1 MPNLK
6 WTLSRLRQ
14 MGVAEVSHRVVDV
27 ARTVWESLAAA
38 SGWPECPE
46 ECLRLLGVQRAEE
59 AVEAFRK
66 RLGNLLQLSPAT
78 RAAEIAAV
86 RDRPEAQRIIRQAED
101 ILCHRVTLF
110 GRTFEFGE
118 EIDWHADLVHGR
130 SIPLRFYSQLD
141 YRDPALV
148 GEVKLTWELNRH
160 QHLLRL
166 AQAYLLTRDW
176 RYAHEIFAQIESW
189 AEANPPLRGVNWTR
203 ALEIS
208 LRLLAWSW
216 SLAAVS
222 DVEGVPAERWA
233 RVLTVAFVQWDFLRR
248 HLSYGSSANNHL
260 LGELLGTAWAGAFL
274 VPEHAAG
281 ETVQDALDRLFL
293 EISRQVYP
301 DGVSREL
308 SLYYHAYVLLYGLLG
323 LVLAEALGRE
333 VQAPVR
339 QRLRDM
345 GRFLAAVHLGDAV
358 FPSLGDDDGGHVLP
372 LAAEPNL
379 PGDALGLW
387 SVLFGEPLVEDLRPA
402 LGLGWWLL
410 GSEGIQPASGT
421 RAPEGSGQQ
430 GKGAADG
437 RGSPGSGQDSQ
448 LLVFRDAGYVVH
460 RVETDAGP
468 YLVLFDAGPLGDDKL
483 AAHGHADAL
492 SVFWAVEGE
501 EILVD
506 PGTFVYDG
514 APVWRDAFRGT
525 PAHNTV
531 TVDGEWQSR
540 PGGTF
545 LWLHRAEAR
554 LLEAVERED
563 AAWMVGEHDGYGRI
577 GVRHRRGVLSI
588 GGEKLVVTD
597 WLDGRGRHKLEQRFH
612 FLDGVLSWDAGRRV
626 VQIDLVEHRVVI
638 VPLGWPFELEA
649 HRMAGPDEGGWL
661 SRRFGEKEPAVTLV
675 FRYDGELPAELATLF
690 VVKRLDSTG

>member
-14 MGVAEVSHRVVDV
+14 MGVAEVSHRVVDA

-38 SGWPECPE
+38 SSWPECPE

-59 AVEAFRK
+59 AVEAFRE
-66 RLGNLLQLSPAT
+66 RLSNFRQLVPAT
-78 RAAEIAAV
+78 LAAEIAAV

-101 ILCHRVTLF
+101 ILCHRVALF

-130 SIPLRFYSQLD
+130 SIPLRFYGQLD
-141 YRDPALV
+141 YRNPSLV

-166 AQAYLLTRDW
+166 AQAHLLTRDE

-203 ALEIS
+203 ALEIG

-216 SLAAVS
+216 SLAAVKDS
-222 DVEGVPAERWA
+222 QSIPAERWV
-233 RVLTVAFVQWDFLRR
+233 RVLTYAFLQWDFLRR

-260 LGELLGTAWAGAFL
+260 LGELVGTGWAGAFL
-274 VPEHAAG
+274 VPEQTA
-281 ETVQDALDRLFL
+281 EKTVQSALDRLFL
-293 EISRQVYP
+293 EIDRQVYP
-301 DGVSREL
+301 DGVSQEL

-323 LVLAEALGRE
+323 LVLAEALGLEVPELARQKLRE
-333 VQAPVR
+333 
-339 QRLRDM
+339 M
-345 GRFLAAVHLGDAV
+345 GRFLAALHLGDAV

-372 LAAEPNL
+372 LAVEPNL
-379 PGDALGLW
+379 PRDTLGLW
-387 SVLFGEPLVEDLRPA
+387 SLLFDEPLVEELRPS
-402 LGLGWWLL
+402 LGLDWWLL
-410 GSEGIQPASGT
+410 GPGKDRRPAVTS
-421 RAPEGSGQQ
+421 ALAGSGQQ
-430 GKGAADG
+430 RKGAVG
-437 RGSPGSGQDSQ
+437 GESSPGSDQNSR
-448 LLVFRDAGYVVH
+448 LLIFRDAGYVVH
-460 RVETDAGP
+460 RIETESGP
-468 YLVLFDAGPLGDDKL
+468 NLVLFDAGPLGDDKL

-514 APVWRDAFRGT
+514 APVWREAFRGT

-531 TVDGEWQSR
+531 TVDGAWQSR

-545 LWLHRAEAR
+545 LWLRRAEAQ
-554 LLEAVERED
+554 LLEAVEQGG
-563 AAWMVGEHDGYGRI
+563 AAWMVGEHDGYSRKGI
-577 GVRHRRGVLSI
+577 QHRRSVLSL
-588 GGEKLVVTD
+588 GDKLVVTD
-597 WLDGRGRHKLEQRFH
+597 WLSGRGCHKLEQRFH
-612 FLDGVLSWDAGRRV
+612 FPDGVLSWDPGRRV
-626 VQIDLVEHRVVI
+626 VQIDLAEHRVVI
-638 VPLGWPFELEA
+638 APLVWPFELEA

-661 SRRFGEKEPAVTLV
+661 SRRFGEKEPGVTLV
-675 FRYDGELPAELATLF
+675 LKYEGGLPAELTTLL
-690 VVKRLDSTG
+690 VVKKLDSAR